1 MSEQSSIPAAG
12 GLLSLNLS
20 VLPQGAPLTAS
31 GQGGGVSGFGSML
44 GQQGQGSEQSG
55 GLILPLAGGALPSEA
70 ESLSQNEIMQQQLAH
85 LAQMLEQQQSSPE
98 GELPAQLASELA
110 MALRRYSEEGAVLP
124 DIEEG
129 IAQVPSDVQDG
140 EVEPPINVA
149 PLPPSVVPPQ
159 PEQVVTIPEGEASS
173 PIAAVSDDGA
183 DLLAPV
189 VPQTDRD
196 VSGRASSLSL
206 DSSNARRPENGLPK
220 GVEVS
225 SQHRAEPAGVHPLEL
240 RQQIGAEQSMMRAES
255 QGQLASPSEEAGR
268 AREVLVSSSG
278 IKDPSIQQ
286 KAPSSDV
293 LTGVSN
299 VSQIKEGRVDAS
311 MVGSSS
317 MLASSSMDA
326 DDLLLRRQ
334 EFSDDKR
341 LVNNL
346 ESTLADRKTA
356 LPTRPV
362 SAESVINVA
371 DNSSKLL
378 GETSFGK
385 KLESTMDA
393 TQQLLQKVAAS
404 ERISESSSVSR
415 SELTAASSLNGSST
429 QSILQPAPAQ
439 KAVTE
444 GHTLMMPNQMRM
456 SSPAWNN
463 ALGDR
468 AVWIAAQSNRVAE
481 IKLDP
486 PELGSLNVRIQINQD
501 QVNLSFTSPHAHVR
515 DAVEQSLPRLREM
528 FAEQGLQLQDSS
540 VSDQSQEERR
550 ERFAESGGES
560 GGYSAEGGADTES
573 VDAQEKKSIGLV
585 DAFA

>member
-1 MSEQSSIPAAG
+1 
-12 GLLSLNLS
+12 
-20 VLPQGAPLTAS
+20 
-31 GQGGGVSGFGSML
+31 
-44 GQQGQGSEQSG
+44 
-55 GLILPLAGGALPSEA
+55 
-70 ESLSQNEIMQQQLAH
+70 
-85 LAQMLEQQQSSPE
+85 
-98 GELPAQLASELA
+98 
-110 MALRRYSEEGAVLP
+110 
-124 DIEEG
+124 
-129 IAQVPSDVQDG
+129 
-140 EVEPPINVA
+140 
-149 PLPPSVVPPQ
+149 
-159 PEQVVTIPEGEASS
+159 
-173 PIAAVSDDGA
+173 
-183 DLLAPV
+183 
-189 VPQTDRD
+189 
-196 VSGRASSLSL
+196 
-206 DSSNARRPENGLPK
+206 
-220 GVEVS
+220 
-225 SQHRAEPAGVHPLEL
+225 
-240 RQQIGAEQSMMRAES
+240 
-255 QGQLASPSEEAGR
+255 
-268 AREVLVSSSG
+268 
-278 IKDPSIQQ
+278 
-286 KAPSSDV
+286 
-293 LTGVSN
+293 
-299 VSQIKEGRVDAS
+299 
-311 MVGSSS
+311 MV
-317 MLASSSMDA
+317 ASSSMDA

-362 SAESVINVA
+362 GAESVINVA